1 MRALISL
8 FAVLLITGSAAGQ
21 ERIEERRSGAI
32 ETGGARAAFELQLEA
47 GEIVTL
53 STIASDL
60 DTVLTLNGPDGAQV
74 AENDDQASGV
84 LTSRIVH
91 VAGASGAYTAIV
103 TGYGEAT
110 GAFELVIRRGLD
122 VGLSRAARVL
132 REERVTLSREAAE
145 ARFPVELRE
154 DDIFVASTF
163 ALSQGLDTT
172 LMLRDASGAVLADND
187 DVGEGDLNSQII
199 YRAPRSGRYELVAS
213 SFGRQGQGELVLSLA
228 IDPNATVPFDFS
240 TLEGRQ
246 IAQYEGEIS
255 NETPAHTYQVN
266 LRAGQTLLVLSDVT
280 SGNLDPVLRLDGSD
294 GHPV

>member
-103 TGYGEAT
+103 TGYG
-110 GAFELVIRRGLD
+110 
-122 VGLSRAARVL
+122 
-132 REERVTLSREAAE
+132 
-145 ARFPVELRE
+145 
-154 DDIFVASTF
+154 
-163 ALSQGLDTT
+163 
-172 LMLRDASGAVLADND
+172 
-187 DVGEGDLNSQII
+187 
-199 YRAPRSGRYELVAS
+199 
-213 SFGRQGQGELVLSLA
+213 
-228 IDPNATVPFDFS
+228 
-240 TLEGRQ
+240 
-246 IAQYEGEIS
+246 
-255 NETPAHTYQVN
+255 
-266 LRAGQTLLVLSDVT
+266 
-280 SGNLDPVLRLDGSD
+280 
-294 GHPV
+294 